1 MLPRPG
7 VKRFLLVTLGI
18 TGLYLALNALWL
30 ALTPSL
36 AALFDAQTAS
46 TWAREAAAV
55 ADAARDA
62 DGRLPV
68 ATRVAAYRLG
78 FHVGYC
84 SNVLGSVALSPP
96 EVQSRVREFLAPRIK
111 AMQDLGYELG
121 AGEVSLLPVSNAE
134 EFGRVNDRLDSD
146 ELGLAARVEKAT
158 SRRHRH
164 LLLLG
169 MHVGVAAALT
179 DMSGG
184 KLQNPLRQYIGRHA
198 TLAGV
203 PPAGWEPAA
212 RVGEGTT
219 PEQQAAAYQAALTA
233 LDMAVAE
240 LGPVQ

>member
-36 AALFDAQTAS
+36 AALFDARTESA
-46 TWAREAAAV
+46 WARDAAAV

-62 DGRLPV
+62 DGRLPA
-68 ATRVAAYRLG
+68 ATRAAAYRLG

-84 SNVLGSVALSPP
+84 SNVLGSVVLSPP
-96 EVQSRVREFLAPRIK
+96 EVQSRVREILADRIK
-111 AMQDLGYELG
+111 AIQDLGNELG
-121 AGEVSLLPVSNAE
+121 IGEVSLLPVSNAD
-134 EFGRVNDRLDSD
+134 EFGRVNDRLDAD
-146 ELGLAARVEKAT
+146 ELGLAARVEKAM

-233 LDMAVAE
+233 LDLAVAE